1 MDLRQFG
8 RKMHVT
14 GEVIDDNVGKLV
26 RKVALAV
33 DASVVLATPVDTGRA
48 RSNWQVELN
57 EAPTG
62 EVETLAGVRKG
73 FSGSGST
80 VARASIEEA
89 KRIINEARPTDTIHI
104 TNNLPYIARLNEG
117 WSAQAPANFVEESV
131 MVGVKQI
138 KGAKIT
144 IERGVK

>member
-8 RKMHVT
+8 RKMRVT
-14 GEVIDDNVGKLV
+14 GELVEKNTEKLV

-48 RSNWQVELN
+48 RANWQVEINNAADGTLN
-57 EAPTG
+57 EP
-62 EVETLAGVRKG
+62 
-73 FSGSGST
+73 SDPGSGARQAIEDGKKT
-80 VARASIEEA
+80 VEQYKIG
-89 KRIINEARPTDTIHI
+89 DTIHI

-117 WSAQAPANFVEESV
+117 WSAQAPANFVEEAA
-131 MVGVKQI
+131 MAGVKQI

-144 IERGVK
+144 IEGGVE